1 MLGHLAVLTVLF
13 ALASARQA
21 IVDLG
26 YAKYRG
32 QALSNGVAQWL
43 GIRYAAPPLG
53 SLRFSA
59 PQDPERV
66 YGIQDASQVRLL
78 FEPKS

>member
-1 MLGHLAVLTVLF
+1 MLTVLF

-32 QALSNGVAQWL
+32 ESLPNGVAQWL
-43 GIRYAAPPLG
+43 GIRYAAPPVG
-53 SLRFSA
+53 PLRFSA
-59 PQDPERV
+59 PQDPKRV
-66 YGIQDASQVRLL
+66 DGIQDASQVRLL
-78 FEPKS
+78 LG